1 MDFGGDSVYVHSMIV
16 TKVER
21 TATKTEIYLTYHT
34 EDKKDVPLSDI
45 KAKYPKAQFRYIHI
59 IY

>member
-1 MDFGGDSVYVHSMIV
+1 MDFGGDSVYDHSMIV

-34 EDKKDVPLSDI
+34 LDTKDKSLSEI
-45 KAKYPKAQFRYIHI
+45 KKVYPSAKYRYIHI